1 MAERTPVDK
10 LKSFAALPKISRRLK
25 RAVETYANVIE
36 NPDNYYNTS
45 TAGHKGYLNTAFH
58 QTLIHKLQP
67 ALNPKVKQED
77 LVDLFLTA
85 LNLYEEQ
92 EKQAKGQGQQQKSA
106 EELVQSISQTLK
118 VTQELGEHM
127 DKFDI
132 DPSDILETLVEQADD
147 KLMETFKRIG
157 EFLNTFRGC
166 LNKEGRHRVTRYQF
180 TKLSYIKICSTY
192 LAPLE
197 LLRNISLLNP
207 PYVADTVTVK
217 KGQPLMLLVI
227 DTTASMRYPKT
238 KRLILASLLKWAEQ
252 ENVKCLYQ
260 GYRSGAPTSALTD
273 MEKTHP
279 ATLLSFSVGDTYT
292 ISFIRYL
299 TNSNDYKR
307 AIADYGNAPILIFT
321 DDEDYYEL
329 NQSDETFAK
338 ELQKAGTSVHIIRCG
353 SFLSTHTAHL
363 GDFAKLTGGQ
373 YLDVDLGYA

>member
-25 RAVETYANVIE
+25 RAVETYANVLE
-36 NPDNYYNTS
+36 NPDKYYNTS

-67 ALNPKVKQED
+67 ALNPGVKQDD
-77 LVDLFLTA
+77 LVELFLTA

-92 EKQAKGQGQQQKSA
+92 EKQPSGQGQQQNSG
-106 EELVQSISQTLK
+106 EELVQSIDQALK
-118 VTQELGEHM
+118 IKQALGNHM
-127 DKFDI
+127 EKFGI
-132 DPSDILETLVEQADD
+132 DPADVLVALTEQDD
-147 KLMETFKRIG
+147 AKLMETFKRIS

-166 LNKEGRHRVTRYQF
+166 LNKEGRHRATQYKFTR
-180 TKLSYIKICSTY
+180 LSYIKICSMH
-192 LAPLE
+192 LAPLK

-207 PYVADTVTVK
+207 PYAANTVTVK
-217 KGQPLMLLVI
+217 KGQPLMLLVV
-227 DTTASMRYPKT
+227 DTTASMLHPKT

-279 ATLLSFSVGDTYT
+279 AMLLNFSPGDTYT

-299 TNSNDYKR
+299 TNSNDYKQ
-307 AIADYGNAPILIFT
+307 AITQYGNGPILIFT

-329 NQSDETFAK
+329 NQSDETFARG
-338 ELQKAGTSVHIIRCG
+338 LQKAGTSVHIIRCG
-353 SFLSTHTAHL
+353 SSSSIYTAYL
-363 GDFAKLTGGQ
+363 GSFAKLTGGQ
-373 YLDVDLGYA
+373 YLNVDL